1 MTVKTISAVATAL
14 SIAALSP
21 ACGGNDG
28 APTSSSGSNEQGRN
42 DVGSDSGTAIPAGR
56 ADPCKKAIDS
66 GFVGD
71 DLCIEPPAADV
82 GYQLHFGPSDYS
94 DPMELAKYTLAPGAE
109 EVKCVYLH
117 TPNTETMF
125 YSEYHVRMRGGTHH
139 MILWAP
145 TARTHDQVKPPPDGT
160 LTDSCRNFDY
170 TFELGAQSG
179 IGPKGAALDV
189 PLPAKLQPKE
199 NEGLA
204 YQDLPD
210 TSVALETHYVNTG
223 TELLLRE
230 VWINVIYQDPSTV
243 KNKIDSVFWIG
254 GLAMNVPP
262 GTKQT
267 ITAGPATQPPVAAG
281 QHIRIIG
288 LTGHVHAHT
297 THEAVWWNH
306 ASGGKEIIYETYNWQ
321 DPLIAQYD
329 SVHTNPTPGISANS
343 DGAHTGL
350 LTLQPGDT
358 ISWACD
364 VDNTTDQPLRF
375 ADLAYTAEMCN
386 VFGFFT
392 PGTGGEWSSLNP

>member
-1 MTVKTISAVATAL
+1 MKTISRVVTAMSIGAL
-14 SIAALSP
+14 ST
-21 ACGGNDG
+21 ACGGGDDHG
-28 APTSSSGSNEQGRN
+28 APTSSSRSNDRAIDAGA
-42 DVGSDSGTAIPAGR
+42 DSGSAVPAGH
-56 ADPCKKAIDS
+56 ADPCKKALDS
-66 GFVGD
+66 GFAGD
-71 DLCIEPPAADV
+71 DLCIEPPATDV

-94 DPMELAKYTLAPGAE
+94 DPTELAKYTLAPGAE

-117 TPNTETMF
+117 TPNTETEF
-125 YSEYHVRMRGGTHH
+125 YSEYHVRMRHGTHH

-145 TARTHDQVKPPPDGT
+145 TAETHDRVAPPPDGT
-160 LTDSCRNFDY
+160 LTDYCRNFDY

-179 IGPKGAALDV
+179 IGPQGATLDV
-189 PLPAKLQPKE
+189 PSPGIQPEE

-204 YQDLPD
+204 YQDLPN
-210 TSVALETHYVNTG
+210 TSVAVETHYVNTG
-223 TELLLRE
+223 AEPLLRE

-243 KNKIDSVFWIG
+243 KTKIDSVFWIG

-267 ITAGPATQPPVAAG
+267 ITAGPATQPPVPAG
-281 QHIRIIG
+281 QNIRILG

-306 ASGGKEIIYETYNWQ
+306 ASGGKEMIYETYNWQ

-329 SVHTNPTPGISANS
+329 SVHTNPKPGVSPNS

-350 LTLQPGDT
+350 LTLQSGDT
-358 ISWACD
+358 ISWECD
-364 VDNTTDQPLRF
+364 VNNTTDQPLKF

-386 VFGFFT
+386 VFGFFA
-392 PGTGGEWSSLNP
+392 PGTGNEWSSLNP